1 MTEKDADE
9 LKHDVKSGGKILTL
23 LGVVAI
29 VMGILAM
36 LAPGIAGLS
45 IVVLLGVVV
54 TCAGVVRMFWA
65 LQASSFSK
73 GILTFALGSLTLIC
87 GIGRLDLP
95 GFVAQMSTGWAY
107 RLAAGAPWA
116 MSLFYSSTGRL
127 ARRSPTA
134 AKAILSPGFPKVD
147 RAVINRPG
155 VAARLMPAYADAT
168 RNSRGPVDDMRLVL
182 RPWDFDPSGI
192 RQPVHLFHG
201 RMDVVTPPAH
211 AEHWMGIL
219 DHIHPTWVEDAG
231 HFLIEDQIGAIV
243 RTLSA

>member
-1 MTEKDADE
+1 VRLITVDR
-9 LKHDVKSGGKILTL
+9 
-23 LGVVAI
+23 
-29 VMGILAM
+29 
-36 LAPGIAGLS
+36 PGIGKSDPKPERSLTGWAADVEELAEQLNIDRFSVSGWSAGAAYALA
-45 IVVLLGVVV
+45 
-54 TCAGVVRMFWA
+54 CASE
-65 LQASSFSK
+65 LQNRV
-73 GILTFALGSLTLIC
+73 GTVTLIC